1 MTVQLYFK
9 LISMFDRFFHELTE
23 HLLGNSPIEKKTT
36 LTKQKKKIPKEAEE
50 YSVAFFESF
59 VILKCKAN
67 SVTM

>member
-9 LISMFDRFFHELTE
+9 LISMFDRFFRELTE
-23 HLLGNSPIEKKTT
+23 HLLGNSPNEKKNNSYKTEE
-36 LTKQKKKIPKEAEE
+36 KIPKEAEE